1 MAAPGGLT
9 PLFDIVNV
17 NYELVNRNTL
27 QTITHSGSYAEVN
40 NSQFVFLKV
49 RPELTSFDKR
59 INKILLTF
67 KQYTNLNYQV
77 YLNTAIATH
86 LINNE
91 QIPLRKYTLNGVI
104 NKLESILY
112 VERKTTRPS
121 DDYNYGV
128 GNTLD
133 YIWYK
138 LQELKGSEKE

>member
-1 MAAPGGLT
+1 MKISDEELQERLSRADLEYETIKDNAREYDLLRKENNELT
-9 PLFDIVNV
+9 KSAIRMNEIVN
-17 NYELVNRNTL
+17 E
-27 QTITHSGSYAEVN
+27 
-40 NSQFVFLKV
+40 
-49 RPELTSFDKR
+49 
-59 INKILLTF
+59 
-67 KQYTNLNYQV
+67 KQQE
-77 YLNTAIATH
+77 I
-86 LINNE
+86 E
-91 QIPLRKYTLNGVI
+91 TLNGVI